1 MTNNNKSLITPDIKI
16 HEMLEAYPHLED
28 KLIEIA
34 PVFAELKNPALK
46 NTIAKVTTLK
56 QASVVGGVSVGTL
69 INRLRMAVNQGET
82 EPPADMNIENSKPQW
97 ITKEKVVTEYDA
109 REDIEN
115 NVHPVNR
122 VIKETSEMEGDS
134 VYLLISPFAPAPL
147 IDMLAD
153 KKFDVYSEEQSP
165 GCFYTYIKKQNPS

>member
-1 MTNNNKSLITPDIKI
+1 MMNNDKLLITPDIKI
-16 HEMLEAYPHLED
+16 HEMLEVYPHLED

-34 PVFAELKNPALK
+34 PVFAKLKNPALRK
-46 NTIAKVTTLK
+46 TIAKVTTLK
-56 QASVVGGVSVGTL
+56 QASVVGGISVGTL

-82 EPPADMNIENSKPQW
+82 EPAAEINIGNSKPQW
-97 ITKEKVVTEYDA
+97 VTKDKVVTEYDA

-115 NVHPVNR
+115 NVHPVKR
-122 VIKETSEMEGDS
+122 VLKETSEMEGDS
-134 VYLLISPFAPAPL
+134 VYLLITPFAPAPL
-147 IDMLAD
+147 IDILAD